1 MDMRPIAKLFSV
13 ALAFLWVAGAHAQQ
27 ADLKTLAPQLK
38 AGGYVI
44 VLRHGATDATQT
56 DVVPFDFKDMSKQ
69 RQLNQAGRDQ
79 ATAIGVAMKSLG
91 IPIGQVLTSQLNR
104 AVETGKLI
112 ANKDV
117 TPTEWLTDS
126 GAGSAA
132 AMAAGLGGNEPA
144 GTQLKKLMGTVP
156 AAGTNVLVVTH
167 KTNVGDAFGT
177 AWADIG
183 EGEATIVKPAANG
196 TYTIVGRV
204 PAAAWSA
211 AAGTK

>member
-1 MDMRPIAKLFSV
+1 MRSVAKLFSV
-13 ALAFLWVAGAHAQQ
+13 ALAFLWVAGANAQQ
-27 ADLKTLAPQLK
+27 ADLKSLVPQLK

-44 VLRHGATDATQT
+44 VLRHGATDAAQT

-79 ATAIGVAMKSLG
+79 AAAMGVAMKSLG

-117 TPTEWLTDS
+117 VPTAYLTDS
-126 GAGSAA
+126 GAGSAS
-132 AMAAGLGGNEPA
+132 AMAAGVGGNQPA
-144 GTQLKKLMGTVP
+144 GAELKKLMGTAP

-177 AWADIG
+177 AWTDIG

-204 PAAAWSA
+204 PATQWTAVATA
-211 AAGTK
+211 K